1 MKTLFG
7 SSRLRALALNCS
19 SVSWGKGKA
28 EVEAKAAREAAAARR
43 AAERALSAALPGA
56 ECGAAR
62 R

>member
-28 EVEAKAAREAAAARR
+28 EVEAMNKTRREVDEVILTVEISNRMNQKYV
-43 AAERALSAALPGA
+43 
-56 ECGAAR
+56 
-62 R
+62 